1 MWNLKKY
8 NKLVKKTNPKK
19 DIEKK
24 NRKQTSGYQWREGRG
39 DNIGVGNLKRV
50 IMGLHAARC
59 VKFLKVVKY
68 YRM

>member
-1 MWNLKKY
+1 MESKKVQQTSEE
-8 NKLVKKTNPKK
+8 NKPKK
-19 DIEKK
+19 RHRKK